1 MIDKDGIRWLNLIE
15 LESRRGDWI
24 HSKNIY
30 SIDRMMDKLNLAG
43 PSEKT
48 IALSVF
54 NEDSPETIV
63 IWVKAKLINGAWM
76 FSILEEDD
84 VLV

>member
-1 MIDKDGIRWLNLIE
+1 MIDKNGTCWLTILE
-15 LESRRGDWI
+15 LESRRGDWM
-24 HSKNIY
+24 HSRNVY
-30 SIDRMMDKLNLAG
+30 SIDRVMDKLTLDG

-48 IALSVF
+48 VALSVF
-54 NEDSPETIV
+54 NEEIPDTII

-76 FSILEEDD
+76 FAILEEED